1 MTDEPMEPR
10 PLDDL
15 GARLRKARGQRDIET
30 RRETSRG
37 GATTGMGLGFRIATE
52 LVAAIAVGTLMGYV
66 LDGWLGTRPWL
77 MVVFLF
83 LGAAAGTMNVYRAA
97 KGLDDSIGLGEA
109 QRRKARDRTNES

>member
-1 MTDEPMEPR
+1 MSDEPREPR
-10 PLDDL
+10 PLDDFDD
-15 GARLRKARGQRDIET
+15 RLRKARGLREVET

-37 GATTGMGLGFRIATE
+37 GGMTGMGLGFRIATE
-52 LVAAIAVGTLMGYV
+52 LVAGIAVGTLLGYV

-97 KGLDDSIGLGEA
+97 KGLDDAVGLGEA
-109 QRRKARDRTNES
+109 QRRKERDRTNDS